1 MSKSHKEEFACRVV
15 QQLRMA
21 GFEALF
27 AGGCVRD
34 LLMGNEA
41 TDYDIAT
48 SATPEQVRELF
59 GKKRTIAV
67 GAAFG
72 VMIVLGPNKAAGQVE
87 VATFRTDATYSDGR
101 RPDSVT
107 YSTPEH
113 DAQRRDFTING
124 MFYDPLAE
132 EVIDFVGGRTDLERK
147 VIRAIGNPAARI
159 AEDKLRMLRAVR
171 FATRFDFQI
180 EDATRDAVRV
190 SASQVS
196 VVSGERIAVE
206 VQKTLNTARAAW
218 AVQEWQELGL
228 LASIFPEI
236 DERWNDRQ
244 HVFQQVLEAAQ
255 SEKWQ
260 VIVAAMYVIA
270 QARDSQLSALKSSL
284 KLSNT
289 DAESIRFAV
298 LKHAFLL
305 KANKKKW
312 SQVQPLVVNLR
323 FATALKV
330 LQLTEGIYD
339 ASGAAAD
346 LTARMEAVSELDPEP
361 LLLGKDLIDS
371 GLRPGPEFKRLLQ
384 DARDRQLDGELDS
397 KSGALQWLKGRVS
410 K

>member
-1 MSKSHKEEFACRVV
+1 MSKSQQEEFARSVV
-15 QQLRMA
+15 QQLRQA
-21 GFEALF
+21 GFEGLY

-34 LLMGNEA
+34 QLMGNEA
-41 TDYDIAT
+41 ADYDVAT

-124 MFYDPLAE
+124 MFYDPIAE
-132 EVIDFVGGRTDLERK
+132 EVIDFVGGRADLERR
-147 VIRAIGNPAARI
+147 VIRAIGDPAARI

-171 FATRFDFQI
+171 FAARFDFQI
-180 EDATRDAVRV
+180 EDATREAVRA
-190 SASQVS
+190 SAKQVS

-206 VQKTLNTARAAW
+206 VQKTLSTAQAAW

-228 LASIFPEI
+228 LASILPDI
-236 DERWNDRQ
+236 AQRWNDKQDVFRQ
-244 HVFQQVLEAAQ
+244 ALVAAQ
-255 SEKWQ
+255 REAWQ

-270 QARDSQLSALKSSL
+270 RVQESQLAVLKSSL
-284 KLSNT
+284 KLSNS
-289 DAESIRFAV
+289 DFEAIRFAV

-305 KANKKKW
+305 DANNKKW
-312 SQVQPLVVNLR
+312 SEVQPLVVNSH
-323 FATALKV
+323 FTTAWKV
-330 LQLTEGIYD
+330 LQLTEHVYD
-339 ASGAAAD
+339 ASGAAGD
-346 LTARMEAVSELDPEP
+346 LAARIEAVAELDPEP
-361 LLLGKDLIDS
+361 FLLGQDLIDF
-371 GLRPGPEFKRLLQ
+371 GLKPGPEFKRLLQ
-384 DARDRQLDGELDS
+384 NARDLQLDSELDS
-397 KSGALQWLKGRVS
+397 KSDAIQWLKRRIGN
-410 K
+410 

>member
-1 MSKSHKEEFACRVV
+1 MTKSQQEEFARHVV
-15 QQLRMA
+15 QQLRAA

-41 TDYDIAT
+41 ADYDVAT

-132 EVIDFVGGRTDLERK
+132 EVIDFVGGRADLERK
-147 VIRAIGNPAARI
+147 VIRAIGDPAARI

-171 FATRFDFQI
+171 FAARFDFQI
-180 EDATRDAVRV
+180 EDATREAVGA
-190 SASQVS
+190 SANQVS

-206 VQKTLNTARAAW
+206 VQKTLSTAQAAW

-236 DERWNDRQ
+236 AQGWKDRQ
-244 HVFQQVLEAAQ
+244 DVLQQVLGAAQ
-255 SEKWQ
+255 RESWQ

-270 QARDSQLSALKSSL
+270 QAQESQLTALKSSL

-289 DAESIRFAV
+289 DAEAIRFAV

-305 KANKKKW
+305 ESSGKKW
-312 SQVQPLVVNLR
+312 SEVQPLVVNSH

-330 LQLTEGIYD
+330 LQLTEDVYD
-339 ASGAAAD
+339 ACGAAAE
-346 LTARMEAVSELDPEP
+346 LAARMDAVSELDPEP
-361 LLLGKDLIDS
+361 LLLGQDLIDS
-371 GLRPGPEFKRLLQ
+371 GLKPGPEFKRLLQ
-384 DARDRQLDGELDS
+384 DARNLQLDGELDS
-397 KSGALQWLKGRVS
+397 KSEALQWLKRRVGN
-410 K
+410 

>member
-1 MSKSHKEEFACRVV
+1 MSSSHQEEFARRVV
-15 QQLRMA
+15 QQLRHA

-41 TDYDIAT
+41 SDYDVAT

-132 EVIDFVGGRTDLERK
+132 EVIDFVGGRADLERK
-147 VIRAIGNPAARI
+147 VIRAIGDPAARI
-159 AEDKLRMLRAVR
+159 SEDKLRMLRAVR
-171 FATRFDFQI
+171 FAARFDFQI
-180 EDATRDAVRV
+180 EDATREAVRA
-190 SASQVS
+190 SANQVS

-206 VQKTLNTARAAW
+206 VQKTLSTAQAAW

-228 LASIFPEI
+228 LLSIFPEI
-236 DERWNDRQ
+236 AQRWNDRQ
-244 HVFQQVLEAAQ
+244 GVFRQVLEAAQ
-255 SEKWQ
+255 CEAWQ

-270 QARDSQLSALKSSL
+270 QAQESQLTALKASL

-289 DAESIRFAV
+289 DAEAIRFAV

-305 KANKKKW
+305 EANNKKW
-312 SQVQPLVVNLR
+312 SEVQPLVVNSH
-323 FATALKV
+323 FASALKV
-330 LQLTEGIYD
+330 LQLTESCYG
-339 ASGAAAD
+339 ASGAAAE
-346 LTARMEAVSELDPEP
+346 LAARKEAVSELDPEP
-361 LLLGKDLIDS
+361 LLLGQDLIDS
-371 GLRPGPEFKRLLQ
+371 GLKPGPEFKRLLEH
-384 DARDRQLDGELDS
+384 ARDLQLDGELDS
-397 KSGALQWLKGRVS
+397 KLEALQWLKRRIG